1 MRWTKEMKRRAAK
14 AIQTIGGADKA
25 TPKKLL
31 LALAVPGL
39 TMLQVSL
46 NESRADS
53 SHCNISADEK
63 EVELEMVHKKG
74 CIA

>member
-1 MRWTKEMKRRAAK
+1 MRWTKEMKERAAK
-14 AIQTIGGADKA
+14 AIEALGGADKA

-53 SHCNISADEK
+53 SHCDRTAHNKKERAMNGAKKNI
-63 EVELEMVHKKG
+63 
-74 CIA
+74 